1 MSITEKSM
9 QMKRTP
15 LNSKENPPIKVCGDN
30 SGKTYREIQSNV
42 LGKKLMLSFSF
53 KRKKRKKET

>member
-1 MSITEKSM
+1 M